1 MPHLGQN
8 PSARPGRSPRDRPT
22 GSPQLLQKRLF
33 SATTGSDMIAE
44 AGSRYG
50 TRGTSTRPAPSI
62 PRRREEDRDE
72 PVRTLRL
79 DVLPVIPVG
88 PVTPVPRPVDPVT
101 PVPRPAVPADADR
114 AAADPPAVW
123 AGVAPAAG
131 ASPQTSQYPS
141 TIVPPHPGR
150 AQRSSGAAAGGGT
163 AAARDAAG
171 AAAGAGAAAAMPQ
184 TSQ

>member
-1 MPHLGQN
+1 
-8 PSARPGRSPRDRPT
+8 
-22 GSPQLLQKRLF
+22 
-33 SATTGSDMIAE
+33 MIAE

-62 PRRREEDRDE
+62 PRRRDDDRDE

-79 DVLPVIPVG
+79 DVLPVLPVIPVD
-88 PVTPVPRPVDPVT
+88 PLDPLDPVT
-101 PVPRPAVPADADR
+101 PVPRPAVVTEADR
-114 AAADPPAVW
+114 AEAGVPPAADPLAEGG
-123 AGVAPAAG
+123 ADPAAG

-163 AAARDAAG
+163 AAA
-171 AAAGAGAAAAMPQ
+171 
-184 TSQ
+184 